1 MWDFVLTG
9 VQPDLDSE
17 FREPWMS
24 SLILFLP
31 FAVSFLEHG
40 QLPVDM
46 QNTIKLAASLLN
58 AAEFE

>member
-17 FREPWMS
+17 FREPWM

-46 QNTIKLAASLLN
+46 QNIIKLAASLLN
-58 AAEFE
+58 AAAFE